1 MLALSDSMLRG
12 VRVGG
17 RFDSDLYVRGGASVR
32 DLTAS
37 VYYDNDQFGSR
48 SISVVGYQVILVHVG
63 TNDLSNGR
71 TSVEISLD
79 IKELIDVLRRN
90 NRDAVLVI
98 SGILYRPVDDDY
110 SYARVN
116 STNAAISR
124 VTERFP
130 GVLFLRS
137 HTLFKSGNTLLSQL
151 FDHSGLHLN
160 QAGQGRLG
168 TYLRA
173 RLARGS
179 LIRDFTLTKRAVPHV
194 LR

>member
-1 MLALSDSMLRG
+1 VLGLSDSMLRG

-17 RFDSDLYVRGGASVR
+17 RLDSDLYIRGGARVR

-48 SISVVGYQVILVHVG
+48 SISVVGYQVIIVHVG
-63 TNDLSNGR
+63 TNDVSNGR

-79 IKELIDVLRRN
+79 IKELIDAVRRN
-90 NRDAVLVI
+90 NRNAVLVI
-98 SGILYRPVDDDY
+98 SGILYRPVDDDTT
-110 SYARVN
+110 YAMVN
-116 STNAAISR
+116 ATNAAISR
-124 VTERFP
+124 VTDRFP

-137 HTLFKSGNTLLSQL
+137 HTLFKSGHTLLDQL
-151 FDHSGLHLN
+151 YDHSGLHLN

-179 LIRDFTLTKRAVPHV
+179 LIRDFTLAKRTVPQV